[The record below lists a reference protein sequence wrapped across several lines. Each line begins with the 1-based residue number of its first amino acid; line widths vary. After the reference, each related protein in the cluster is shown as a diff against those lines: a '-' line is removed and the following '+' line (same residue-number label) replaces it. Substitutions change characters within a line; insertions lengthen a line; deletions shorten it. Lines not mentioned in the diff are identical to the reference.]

1 MSTDLIFDFSK
12 LFYNNLG
19 LVPIVEIPY
28 AKYLDCAADMFL
40 EAVNT
45 YWLSNGNQSVGM
57 LIRLQ
62 GFDKG
67 LFGGN
72 YHTHNSLPLPPG
84 LDVVCYSNGA
94 DYVRGLRYVAR
105 QIRAGRVVLSVDST
119 HLLTRRHLSEEER
132 DKKWLTYYPSS
143 SEGDLAFSD
152 VIIYH
157 QGETPEAGVDGQRSS
172 DDHNDPLQTVT
183 DNGRR
188 IDKKCKFNMCD
199 EDFALIEE
207 KAVAQHRST
216 TVAVVTYGNGVPT
229 SLLALSSHFKSVE
242 GTDNIPKVAKSKE
255 VFAVVDCPCLSQLPA
270 QLEEF
275 LRSAPSLHSVVFAD
289 VCKLGTAP
297 LSTYAVQL
305 QNKGIFS
312 KNSTRPKNIQ
322 WTVIG
327 ASDTYNPLGNTL
339 TFLSVSDINEAVI
352 GLLRNNTE

>member
-1 MSTDLIFDFSK
+1 MYIDLLIDFSK
-12 LFYNNLG
+12 LFYYNIG

-84 LDVVCYSNGA
+84 LDVVCYSNGT

-132 DKKWLTYYPSS
+132 DKKWLTYYPST

-157 QGETPEAGVDGQRSS
+157 
-172 DDHNDPLQTVT
+172 
-183 DNGRR
+183 
-188 IDKKCKFNMCD
+188 
-199 EDFALIEE
+199 
-207 KAVAQHRST
+207 
-216 TVAVVTYGNGVPT
+216 
-229 SLLALSSHFKSVE
+229 
-242 GTDNIPKVAKSKE
+242 
-255 VFAVVDCPCLSQLPA
+255 
-270 QLEEF
+270 
-275 LRSAPSLHSVVFAD
+275 
-289 VCKLGTAP
+289 
-297 LSTYAVQL
+297 
-305 QNKGIFS
+305 
-312 KNSTRPKNIQ
+312 
-322 WTVIG
+322 
-327 ASDTYNPLGNTL
+327 
-339 TFLSVSDINEAVI
+339 
-352 GLLRNNTE
+352 

>member
-1 MSTDLIFDFSK
+1 MFATV
-12 LFYNNLG
+12 LG

-45 YWLSNGNQSVGM
+45 YWLSNGSQSVGM

-94 DYVRGLRYVAR
+94 DYVRGVRYVAR
-105 QIRAGRVVLSVDST
+105 QIRAGRVVLCVDST
-119 HLLTRRHLSEEER
+119 HLLTRRHLSEEDR
-132 DKKWLTYYPSS
+132 DKKWLTYYPST
-143 SEGDLAFSD
+143 SEGDLAFDD
-152 VIIYH
+152 VIVYQ
-157 QGETPEAGVDGQRSS
+157 QGQEGTAKKDGPHGRNDDANTFDGKKLDSKSS
-172 DDHNDPLQTVT
+172 L
-183 DNGRR
+183 
-188 IDKKCKFNMCD
+188 DKSV
-199 EDFALIEE
+199 EDRARMDCTAAARHM
-207 KAVAQHRST
+207 KT

-229 SLLALSSHFKSVE
+229 SLLALSSFLKSTE
-242 GTDNIPKVAKSKE
+242 GLESASKDVVSKE
-255 VFAVVDCPCLSQLPA
+255 MYAVVDCPCLSQLPA

-289 VCKLGTAP
+289 VCKLHTAP
-297 LSTYAVQL
+297 LCTYAVQL
-305 QNKGIFS
+305 QNKGVFS
-312 KNSTRPKNIQ
+312 KSSLRSKNIQ

-339 TFLSVSDINEAVI
+339 TFLSETDINAAVTA
-352 GLLRNNTE
+352 LLRNNTE

>member
-1 MSTDLIFDFSK
+1 M
-12 LFYNNLG
+12 
-19 LVPIVEIPY
+19 EIPY

-45 YWLSNGNQSVGM
+45 YWLSNGSQSVGM

-72 YHTHNSLPLPPG
+72 YHTHNSIPLPPG

-105 QIRAGRVVLSVDST
+105 QIRAGRVVLCVDST

-132 DKKWLTYYPSS
+132 DKKWLTYYPST
-143 SEGDLAFSD
+143 SEGDLAFDD
-152 VIIYH
+152 VIVY
-157 QGETPEAGVDGQRSS
+157 QQSQEGTAEDGPHG
-172 DDHNDPLQTVT
+172 HNDHKNTV
-183 DNGRR
+183 NGRQLDR
-188 IDKKCKFNMCD
+188 KSDLDNSN
-199 EDFALIEE
+199 EDRAHMECTA
-207 KAVAQHRST
+207 AVRYMST

-229 SLLALSSHFKSVE
+229 SLLALSSHFRSTE
-242 GTDNIPKVAKSKE
+242 GLEVASKGAVSKE
-255 VFAVVDCPCLSQLPA
+255 VYAVVDCPCLSQLPA

-275 LRSAPSLHSVVFAD
+275 IRSAPSLHSVVFAD
-289 VCKLGTAP
+289 VCKLHTAP

-305 QNKGIFS
+305 QNKGIFTKS
-312 KNSTRPKNIQ
+312 SLRSKNIQ

-327 ASDTYNPLGNTL
+327 ASDTYNPLGNTI
-339 TFLSVSDINEAVI
+339 TFLSEADINAAVTA
-352 GLLRNNTE
+352 LLRNNTE

>member
-1 MSTDLIFDFSK
+1 M
-12 LFYNNLG
+12 
-19 LVPIVEIPY
+19 PIVEIPY

-45 YWLSNGNQSVGM
+45 HWLSNGNQSVGM

-62 GFDKG
+62 GFDMG

-105 QIRAGRVVLSVDST
+105 QIRAGRVVLCADST

-132 DKKWLTYYPSS
+132 DKKWLTHYPPA

-157 QGETPEAGVDGQRSS
+157 QGGTSKGD
-172 DDHNDPLQTVT
+172 L
-183 DNGRR
+183 NGRDSNTGLDDNHNTINNR
-188 IDKKCKFNMCD
+188 KLEKMSNFDNSD
-199 EDFALIEE
+199 EDNAWMENT
-207 KAVAQHRST
+207 AAARYRGT
-216 TVAVVTYGNGVPT
+216 TVAIVTYGNGVPT
-229 SLLALSSHFKSVE
+229 SLQALSSHFSSIGEPQNVPCD
-242 GTDNIPKVAKSKE
+242 TRSKE
-255 VFAVVDCPCLSQLPA
+255 VFAVIDCPCLSQLPA

-289 VCKLGTAP
+289 VCKLSTAP

-312 KNSTRPKNIQ
+312 KSSLRQKNIQ

-327 ASDTYNPLGNTL
+327 ASDTYNPLGNML
-339 TFLSVSDINEAVI
+339 TFLSVADIHAAVS
-352 GLLRNNTE
+352 GLLRNNTEQNP